1 MAHSLHTTS
10 RGEGQPVVMLHSGGM
25 SSRQWKKLG
34 DVLATSHRVVAPD
47 FLGSG
52 SNPPWPEGE
61 RFDFTMDVEAVAK
74 IVGELGQPVHLV
86 GHSYGGLVAMT
97 LARRSPGSVRSV
109 AVYDPV
115 AFGVLHAANDVEGLT
130 DLARNDKP
138 IFFDLERGGSDAWFE
153 VFVDYWNGPG
163 SWRAMPEP
171 ARQSFLQVGRK
182 VFFEVYSLLQDRTAA
197 SAYAPIEA
205 PALLLTGEAS
215 PAAAKRVAAR
225 LADSMPH
232 GRLVQISGAGH
243 MGPITHG
250 AAVNEAIR
258 EHVASAS

>member
-1 MAHSLHTTS
+1 MAHALHTTS

-34 DVLATSHRVVAPD
+34 DVLSATHRVVAPD

-61 RFDFTMDVEAVAK
+61 RFDFTMDVDAVAK
-74 IVGELGQPVHLV
+74 ILAEIGQPVHLV

-97 LARRSPGSVRSV
+97 LARRAPASIRSI

-115 AFGVLHAANDVEGLT
+115 AFGVLHAANDGPGLT
-130 DLARNDKP
+130 DLARNDTP
-138 IFFDLERGGSDAWFE
+138 IFFDTERGGTDPWFE

-163 SWRAMPEP
+163 TWRAMPEP

-182 VFFEVYSLLQDRTAA
+182 VFFEVYSLLQDRTTA
-197 SAYAPIEA
+197 SAYAPIQA
-205 PALLLTGEAS
+205 PALFLTGEAS
-215 PAAAKRVAAR
+215 PMAAKRVVAL
-225 LADSMPH
+225 LAEAMPR
-232 GRLVQISGAGH
+232 GRVVQVEGAGH
-243 MGPITHG
+243 MGPITN
-250 AAVNEAIR
+250 ANFVNEAIR
-258 EHVASAS
+258 DHIASA